1 MSRQKLRKAER
12 EAQWREAQ
20 FDSGL
25 TSNDLSGGQ
34 EEQRERIARILNI
47 QAEEIS
53 DNGLGYLALAVDGG
67 EEWIKKMWQEDGW
80 SNFVDDER
88 DTDFDRDNYS
98 VSDSDVTDDGKSEL
112 DTLDTTLRQL
122 VKPEETLWTL
132 EINAAAAGFFGVEE
146 YLRWRI

>member
-1 MSRQKLRKAER
+1 
-12 EAQWREAQ
+12 
-20 FDSGL
+20 
-25 TSNDLSGGQ
+25 
-34 EEQRERIARILNI
+34 
-47 QAEEIS
+47 
-53 DNGLGYLALAVDGG
+53 LALAVDGG
-67 EEWIKKMWQEDGW
+67 EEWIKKMLHEYNGW